1 MPVIKTSTTKL
12 PPTRYAMWAIKKI
25 GWSNVVQW
33 YLSRGIATANRKWYL
48 DSSQQLKLLQL
59 RSLSR
64 PLLPTLLIFQ
74 TVPSKQQKR
83 RRRRWQQM
91 HWGAV
96 DLHQCFQLSY
106 LHPNRNSQAQL
117 RSQMLI
123 PMRRRGSPCRLTG
136 CRASLARLT
145 STARPPG
152 NLNLT
157 PLERFTCAD
166 GWTGA
171 ENFALVFVSDA
182 QFLSFYVCQWLWI
195 RPASS
200 RRSPWKPGE
209 I

>member
-1 MPVIKTSTTKL
+1 M
-12 PPTRYAMWAIKKI
+12 
-25 GWSNVVQW
+25 
-33 YLSRGIATANRKWYL
+33 
-48 DSSQQLKLLQL
+48 
-59 RSLSR
+59 
-64 PLLPTLLIFQ
+64 
-74 TVPSKQQKR
+74 
-83 RRRRWQQM
+83 
-91 HWGAV
+91 

-182 QFLSFYVCQWLWI
+182 QFLSFYVCISDFGFDPL
-195 RPASS
+195 RL
-200 RRSPWKPGE
+200 GE
-209 I
+209 VPENLERFKESEVYHCRWAMLAVVSKSLKFLV